1 MGGEQDILA
10 FLQSQPG
17 VDVRGLDLSEILM
30 QHFRHRRAG
39 HVGALLR
46 EPAVRQVAAGVL
58 RIRHV
63 YVGDDV
69 HDAAVGLLRQTLI
82 LAAVARLHVED
93 RDVQP
98 LRAYHAQAAV
108 GIAQHQHGIGLNS
121 DHQLVALVDDIAH
134 RLTEVRTH
142 SIHIDIRIGKL
153 QVLEEHAVEIVVIVL
168 ACMGQ
173 QAVEVLPAF
182 VDDRRQPDD
191 FRPRAYDDQKLQFP
205 VILELC
211 HKTNLFYWIEISI
224 RM

>member
-1 MGGEQDILA
+1 MGGQQNVFA
-10 FLQSQPG
+10 FLKSQPG

-63 YVGDDV
+63 HVGDDV
-69 HDAAVGLLRQTLI
+69 HDATVGLLRQALV

-108 GIAQHQHGIGLNS
+108 GIAKHEHGIGLHG
-121 DHQLVALVDDIAH
+121 DHQFVALVDDIAH
-134 RLTEVRTH
+134 RLAEVRAH
-142 SIHIDIRIGKL
+142 GIHVDIRIGKF

-173 QAVEVLPAF
+173 QAIEVLAAL

-191 FRPRAYDDQKLQFP
+191 LRPRAHDDQKLQLP
-205 VILELC
+205 VILE
-211 HKTNLFYWIEISI
+211 
-224 RM
+224 